1 MFGKRK
7 ILVYSSK
14 DRADWEKAQGLLREA
29 GISFTA
35 WSAEES
41 PAGGCGGK
49 ADPRTFMSGKKSVPK
64 TVYKIEA
71 AAADETGAKKAL
83 DGKVRP
89 VLSYGYTI

>member
-7 ILVYSSK
+7 ILIYSSK
-14 DRADWEKAQGLLREA
+14 DQADWEKAQGLLREA
-29 GISFTA
+29 GIECRA
-35 WSAEES
+35 WAAEES

-49 ADPRTFMSGKKSVPK
+49 ADPRTFLNGKKSVPK
-64 TVYKIEA
+64 TVYKIEV
-71 AAADETGAKKAL
+71 AAADEPGAKKAL

>member
-7 ILVYSSK
+7 SLVYSSK
-14 DRADWEKAQGLLREA
+14 DRADWEKAQDLLREA
-29 GISFTA
+29 EIEYDA
-35 WSAEES
+35 WEAEES

-49 ADPRTFMSGKKSVPK
+49 ADPRTFLNKKKTVSK
-64 TVYKIEA
+64 TVYKIEVA
-71 AAADETGAKKAL
+71 ASHEAGAKQAL